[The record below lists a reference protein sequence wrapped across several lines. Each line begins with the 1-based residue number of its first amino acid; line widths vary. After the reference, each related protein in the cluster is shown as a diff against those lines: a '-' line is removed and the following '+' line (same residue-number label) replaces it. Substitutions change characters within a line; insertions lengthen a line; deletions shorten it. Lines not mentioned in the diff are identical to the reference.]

1 MYFSNSPA
9 PLAPNNL
16 TVNYPGMPHN
26 STTLVVTWD
35 RPSCDRGVLSGYELC
50 YVPTSVGDCVS
61 NVMRVN
67 ITGPDTLWY
76 TINDLSIN
84 TNYTVEVR
92 GRTGAGLGDP
102 VTAMSSTDEDGKISI
117 LIVNDNVASCLFSKL
132 CTPYFPINK
141 FNSHMTVIKFCFTDH
156 MKYLFTYAISYC
168 SKCTICPSI
177 LVVYEH
183 QVPYV

>member
-1 MYFSNSPA
+1 MCTFPA

-16 TVNYPGMPHN
+16 TVNYPGMPRN

-50 YVPTSVGDCVS
+50 YIQTSSVGDCV
-61 NVMRVN
+61 NNGMRVN
-67 ITGPDTLWY
+67 ITGPDTLWF

-102 VTAMSSTDEDGKISI
+102 VIEVNSTDEDG
-117 LIVNDNVASCLFSKL
+117 
-132 CTPYFPINK
+132 
-141 FNSHMTVIKFCFTDH
+141 
-156 MKYLFTYAISYC
+156 
-168 SKCTICPSI
+168 
-177 LVVYEH
+177 
-183 QVPYV
+183 

>member
-1 MYFSNSPA
+1 MYAYVYFSYSPA

-16 TVNYPGMPHN
+16 TVNYPGMSRN

-35 RPSCDRGVLSGYELC
+35 RLACDQGVLSGYELC

-61 NVMRVN
+61 NGIRVN
-67 ITGPDTLWY
+67 ITSPDTLWY

-102 VTAMSSTDEDGKISI
+102 VTAAHSTDEDG
-117 LIVNDNVASCLFSKL
+117 
-132 CTPYFPINK
+132 
-141 FNSHMTVIKFCFTDH
+141 
-156 MKYLFTYAISYC
+156 
-168 SKCTICPSI
+168 
-177 LVVYEH
+177 
-183 QVPYV
+183 